1 MQNKNIKTLKE
12 LAKKGGLA
20 TFLILG
26 LNACNDNSNQNN
38 QSNGTFTNAS
48 QQEGAFV
55 IVEKA
60 LDGSYKI
67 ADEFPAAKTT
77 IVLRNP
83 DGTERILSQEEI
95 DKLVKEEEAKIDAGT
110 SPLTNPEMSS
120 GGLGLGGV
128 LLSSIAGAM
137 IGSWLGNKLFN
148 NQNFQNQKAAQYKSP
163 QTYSKSQSSFNKP
176 ATTAGATK
184 QSGFFGGNNQNSSQN
199 NNSTKSTTQ
208 STGG

>member
-176 ATTAGATK
+176 ATTAGAGK

>member
-120 GGLGLGGV
+120 GGMGLGGV

-176 ATTAGATK
+176 SSTAGARK